1 MVAVAFPVN
10 AFAVTPWQYIILVTV
25 GRSGLE
31 TNVKVLGWLLQP
43 LLLAITESV
52 PPIFPV
58 VVEIEFEFILVEI
71 VHVLDGKVHVYD
83 VAPATGSIW

>member
-25 GRSGLE
+25 GRAGLE

-71 VHVLDGKVHVYD
+71 VHVLDGKVHV
-83 VAPATGSIW
+83 